1 MFLQGYGFTA
11 LFVYSAIFYSTKA
24 YKTKAHST
32 KANSTRASQHCV
44 WIKSSHLKRLAV
56 KPINLAWAYIET
68 AWGYCFIM
76 PGMIEVKSQESHL
89 SVKMPMSEAGYSYL
103 S

>member
-1 MFLQGYGFTA
+1 MWHNMANEYDLDSDIAIEYSAKPMGQGYWFYNAMFLQGYGFTA

-44 WIKSSHLKRLAV
+44 
-56 KPINLAWAYIET
+56 
-68 AWGYCFIM
+68 
-76 PGMIEVKSQESHL
+76 
-89 SVKMPMSEAGYSYL
+89 
-103 S
+103 